1 MEKVFKTPSIEEFTT
16 AAEVNSEMYDP
27 MFKKAARAAF
37 MEGVIWAE
45 NRMEELNQEQEDGQ

>member
-1 MEKVFKTPSIEEFTT
+1 MEKVFKTSSIEEFTA
-16 AAEVNSEMYDP
+16 AAEANSERYEP

-45 NRMEELNQEQEDGQ
+45 NRMEELNQEQEDNQ